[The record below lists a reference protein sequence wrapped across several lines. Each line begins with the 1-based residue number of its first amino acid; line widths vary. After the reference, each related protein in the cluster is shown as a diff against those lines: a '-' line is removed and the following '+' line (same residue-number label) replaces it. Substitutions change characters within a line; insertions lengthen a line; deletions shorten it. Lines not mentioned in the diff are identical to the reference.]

1 MIVVVFRAAIAL
13 CAICACLIWAARADD
28 MDALLRK
35 HYFDAAKRATT
46 RETVNDDRIV
56 NCCGEGDAVKVKIIG
71 QGPGGLIIAQ
81 IIDIMKSENGKVGD
95 VIPVPPGKVTVK
107 LYSPFAEPILFINGA
122 NMPYCLS
129 FSSGG

>member
-1 MIVVVFRAAIAL
+1 MMIYRLFILPVIILFVIAWV
-13 CAICACLIWAARADD
+13 AKADD
-28 MDALLRK
+28 MDAMLRK

-81 IIDIMKSENGKVGD
+81 IIDIMKSANGKVGD